1 MAERGRGPT
10 TRSIP
15 APADPLIGHKQP
27 VVQIEWGFPNANKI
41 CFRDAIKKK
50 KFIFSDFVRKR
61 EGGSRTK
68 PTFLVAHSTT
78 LYSILSVCL
87 SVMSS
92 AVLTSD
98 AI

>member
-15 APADPLIGHKQP
+15 APADPLIGQKQP

-41 CFRDAIKKK
+41 CFWEAIKK

-68 PTFLVAHSTT
+68 PTFLVAHSAT
-78 LYSILSVCL
+78 LYSILYLSVCL
-87 SVMSS
+87 SYL
-92 AVLTSD
+92 VLF
-98 AI
+98 